1 MKTFD
6 IGLVLGRMVA
16 DTVATF
22 LALVFAWFIR
32 MQWYDT
38 IFFSWL
44 HLGAPATLYPLQ
56 EFYFLAVKVT
66 LVLLLILALSGRYQ
80 FDSDQKLSEEWGKF
94 VVNYSIGF
102 LAVGMLFYFSQL
114 FFFSRAVF
122 GMGWVMGLL
131 IALWGRGMIRLFAQN
146 LYKFGVGRRRILVLG
161 TQEVA
166 HEMLHFLESNPQ
178 YEVVGVLSE
187 NKTKQKT
194 ILGLNILGQFND
206 FEKVLV
212 EQEVDE
218 VLLASDNSTESLNT
232 HLVKL
237 AHIHHVTFRFLPDEL
252 GLDLAAVKV
261 STLGASPMITLLHTK
276 ITGWGSIAKSAIDH
290 LVSFVALLLLS
301 PVLVLCSVAVFI
313 QNPKASVIYKS
324 NRVGKNGREFFC
336 LKFRSMVPEAEAKK
350 KELTQKNQR
359 KGVFFKI
366 ENDPRITSV
375 GRFLRKWSL
384 DELPQLFNVLKG
396 DMSLIGPRPHLPEE
410 VKKYNKDDLRVL
422 SVRPGITG
430 FAQINGRSSL
440 TYEQEMKY
448 ELFYLKNWSLWLDF
462 IIALKSIWVVLRRE
476 NIDVK

>member
-6 IGLVLGRMVA
+6 LGLVLGRMIV
-16 DTVATF
+16 DLSATF

-38 IFFSWL
+38 VFFAWL
-44 HLGAPATLYPLQ
+44 DLGSPATLYPLQ
-56 EFYFLAVKVT
+56 EFYFLALKVT
-66 LVLLLILALSGRYQ
+66 FVLFLILALSGRYQ
-80 FDSDQKLSEEWGKF
+80 FENEQKLSEEWGKF
-94 VVNYSIGF
+94 LIHYSIGF

-122 GMGWVMGLL
+122 GMGWIIGLL
-131 IALWGRGMIRLFAQN
+131 LALWGRGMLRVLAYN
-146 LYKFGVGRRRILVLG
+146 LYKVGIGRRRILVLG

-166 HEMLHFLESNPQ
+166 HDMLHFLESHPQ

-187 NKTKQKT
+187 SKISQKT
-194 ILGLNILGQFND
+194 VLGLNILGSFED

-218 VLLASDNSTESLNT
+218 VLLASDNSSKSLNT

-261 STLGASPMITLLHTK
+261 STLGSSPLITLLNTK
-276 ITGWGSIAKSAIDH
+276 ITGWGSIAKNIIDH
-290 LVSFVALLLLS
+290 TVAFFALVILS
-301 PVLVLCSVAVFI
+301 PILMVCGFAVFI
-313 QNPKASVIYKS
+313 QNPKAPIIYKS
-324 NRVGKNGREFFC
+324 KRVGKNGKEFFC
-336 LKFRSMVPEAEAKK
+336 LKFRSMVPEADAKK
-350 KELTQKNQR
+350 KDLVAKNQR

-366 ENDPRITSV
+366 ENDPRITPI
-375 GRFLRKWSL
+375 GKLLRQWSL
-384 DELPQLFNVLKG
+384 DELPQLWNVVRG

-422 SVRPGITG
+422 SIRPGITG

-440 TYEQEMKY
+440 SYEQEMKY

-462 IIALKSIWVVLRRE
+462 VIALKSIWVVLRRE
-476 NIDVK
+476 NVDVK